1 MTMPIQ
7 DDELVRLCSEIS
19 ARLRHVCSHM
29 TDDDFD
35 TMVRSIAE
43 NQLRQARRPWKG
55 TDT

>member
-7 DDELVRLCSEIS
+7 DDELVRLCTEIS
-19 ARLRHVCSHM
+19 ARLRNVCSHM

-43 NQLRQARRPWKG
+43 NQLRHARRPSTG
-55 TDT
+55 TGT